1 MLWMVALSYANLSWF
16 CSLIGGKWRHPERR
30 ARIHKIETSSPENK
44 GRSLSALSKQFF
56 LNGHPLLCSK
66 LLSY

>member
-30 ARIHKIETSSPENK
+30 ARIHKIETSSPILK
-44 GRSLSALSKQFF
+44 
-56 LNGHPLLCSK
+56 
-66 LLSY
+66 

>member
-30 ARIHKIETSSPENK
+30 ARIHKIETSSPIK
-44 GRSLSALSKQFF
+44 GEAYQLFQNSSS
-56 LNGHPLLCSK
+56 
-66 LLSY
+66 